1 LNKRK
6 LLLGCFIF
14 LAGIFFVSCN
24 RMETL
29 EKIDL
34 SDTVELE
41 EIKSLQMAE
50 INICVGSMITPEEGY
65 AYYKRLLDYIGQKL
79 NLKINFVEKRTYRE
93 VNAALKNGNIDVAFV
108 CGGPYVMGHDEF
120 GLELLTAPVVNDK
133 PLYYSYVIV
142 TKDSAIKDLYGLKGK
157 TFAFVDPISNTGK
170 LIPTYMLHEL
180 GEAPQSFF
188 KEYSYTYGHDRS
200 IKAVA
205 QGIVDGAA
213 VDSLIWDYMDKNGS
227 IYTQKTSIINVSEPY
242 GIPPV
247 VVRPGLDEGLKTK
260 IKDILLNMHNNE
272 EGKEILKGMFID
284 RFMEIDDSSYD
295 TIRHVRESVVKRDS
309 D

>member
-1 LNKRK
+1 MNKRK

-14 LAGIFFVSCN
+14 LATISFVGCN
-24 RMETL
+24 RMESL

-34 SDTVELE
+34 SDTVESE
-41 EIKSLQMAE
+41 EIKSLQRPE

-79 NLKINFVEKRTYRE
+79 DLKINFVEKRTYAE
-93 VNAALKNGNIDVAFV
+93 VNTSLKKGNIDVAFV

-120 GLELLTAPVVNDK
+120 GLQLLAAPVVNGK

-142 TKDSAIKDLYGLKGK
+142 GKGSGVEDLYGLRGK
-157 TFAFVDPISNTGK
+157 SFAFVDPISNTGK

-180 GEAPQSFF
+180 GETPQSLFR
-188 KEYSYTYGHDRS
+188 EYSYTYGHDRS

-227 IYTQKTSIINVSEPY
+227 IYTQKTSIIKVSEPY
-242 GIPPV
+242 SIPPV

-260 IKDILLNMHNNE
+260 IKDILLNMYNNE

-284 RFMEIDDSSYD
+284 RFIEIDDSSYD
-295 TIRHVRESVVKRDS
+295 TIRHVRESVIKRDS

>member
-1 LNKRK
+1 
-6 LLLGCFIF
+6 
-14 LAGIFFVSCN
+14 
-24 RMETL
+24 MESL

-41 EIKSLQMAE
+41 EIKSLQRPE

-79 NLKINFVEKRTYRE
+79 HLKINFVEKRTYRE
-93 VNAALKNGNIDVAFV
+93 VNSSLKNGNIDVAFV

-120 GLELLTAPVVNDK
+120 GLELLTAPVVNGK

-142 TKDSAIKDLYGLKGK
+142 GKDSKINDLHGLKGK

-170 LIPTYMLHEL
+170 LIPTYMLYEL
-180 GEAPQSFF
+180 GETPQSFF

-205 QGIVDGAA
+205 QGIVNGAA

-227 IYTQKTSIINVSEPY
+227 IYTQKTSIIKVSEPY

-247 VVRPGLDEGLKTK
+247 VVRPGLDEGLKAK

-284 RFMEIDDSSYD
+284 RFIEIDDSSYD
-295 TIRHVRESVVKRDS
+295 TIRHVRESVIKRDP